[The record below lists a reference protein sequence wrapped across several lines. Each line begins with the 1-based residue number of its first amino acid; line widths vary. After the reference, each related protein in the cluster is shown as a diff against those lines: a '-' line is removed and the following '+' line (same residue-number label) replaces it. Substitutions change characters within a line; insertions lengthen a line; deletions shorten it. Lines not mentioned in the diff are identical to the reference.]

1 MANADISKI
10 KLANGTIVTLKD
22 AQGRADM
29 TTLLGGETLKALG
42 AAAWKAVAAEVNGGG
57 ANLPT
62 AEAVKSYVD
71 SAVGKVHNFDVVIDA
86 DGSAAT
92 GPSVTASADTMYKI
106 YLVPSGE
113 AAAGEYIEYITIKSG
128 DGETATFKWEAI
140 GSTKTNLT
148 GYVPTSTTIA
158 EIKLD
163 HNITVAELQTALGL
177 GAMAYADKASG
188 SGTVQ
193 TIDSI
198 TMKEVTVAGNAA
210 VTSKAA
216 DATLTKADYTPSG
229 NIKIGDAVSSEANKV
244 LTGGSIAVTLKDSN
258 TPSNA
263 VIAATTSYSPA
274 GTVSAKPENGSFS
287 AIKTVAF
294 EADAAGDIQI
304 QGKVGAQTVSLDKTE
319 KTFVT
324 GLTDSTKKAATFTS
338 GQFHPAAFQAGFY
351 TAGTDASLKGGNYTA
366 PTLGEATK
374 GNVASEGIVAS
385 VGSGVDA
392 ETLIFTTAASAE
404 VVTAQGA
411 LTQGSVSF
419 PTLEGGR
426 ATVIDT
432 TKFSGGSKDDDTFT
446 AEFMPTV
453 QTDTVND
460 VTGGSIAEFTFASDK
475 YSLNTTSDTA
485 LKDVEFKPTNSAT
498 IPSQITYVKPEIDDA
513 NTSFT
518 GTSAVLGFD
527 GTKVEKVLVTG
538 VSYDK
543 ADATAAFSVAVTPET
558 DVITKTAKTVEIEVS
573 PVAKGK

>member
-1 MANADISKI
+1 MADISKI
-10 KLANGTIVTLKD
+10 KLANGTTVTIKD

-29 TTLLGGETLKALG
+29 TTILGGHALEALG
-42 AAAWKAVAAEVNGGG
+42 AAAWKAVATEVSKS
-57 ANLPT
+57 ADLPT

-86 DGSAAT
+86 AGTAAT

-128 DGETATFKWEAI
+128 DGEAATFKWEPI

-158 EIKLD
+158 TIALD
-163 HNITVAELQTALGL
+163 HNITVDELQKALGL
-177 GAMAYADKASG
+177 KAMAYAVTASG
-188 SGTVQ
+188 SDTID

-198 TMKEVTVAGNAA
+198 TMAPMTVAGNAA
-210 VTSKAA
+210 VTLADA

-229 NIKIGDAVSSEANKV
+229 NIKIGDAVSSETNKV
-244 LTGGSIAVTLKDSN
+244 LTGGSIAVTLKDSD
-258 TPSNA
+258 TASKA
-263 VIAATTSYSPA
+263 VITATTSYSPT
-274 GTVSAKPENGSFS
+274 GTISAKTENGSFS
-287 AIKTVAF
+287 AIKTVAL
-294 EADAAGDIQI
+294 EADATGDIQI
-304 QGKVGAQTVSLDKTE
+304 QGKVGAQTVSLDKTP

-324 GLTDSTKKAATFTS
+324 GLTNSSKKAATLTNGKFT
-338 GQFHPAAFQAGFY
+338 PAAFQTGFY
-351 TAGTDASLKGGNYTA
+351 TPGTDASLKGGNYTA
-366 PTLGEATK
+366 PTLGDATK

-385 VGSGVDA
+385 VGSGDDA
-392 ETLIFTTAASAE
+392 ETLIFTAAAPTE

-411 LTQGSVSF
+411 LTKGSVSF
-419 PTLEGGR
+419 PTLEGGK

-432 TKFSGGSKDDDTFT
+432 AKFSGGEKLADTLD

-485 LKDVEFKPTNSAT
+485 LKDVEFKFTNAAT
-498 IPSQITYVKPEIDDA
+498 IPSEITYIKPEIDA
-513 NTSFT
+513 ATFT
-518 GTSAVLGFD
+518 ATDAVLGFA
-527 GTKVEKVLVTG
+527 GTKVEKALVTG
-538 VSYDK
+538 VSYKK
-543 ADATAAFSVAVTPET
+543 AAEVAAFSVDVTPAVAE
-558 DVITKTAKTVEIEVS
+558 DGLKKTAKTVNITVT
-573 PVAKGK
+573 PDA